1 MSHNY
6 FCSSLLNLRLVS
18 QFVCLG
24 FPFFVVAMNFIL
36 PTEDPDWMKEEEEEY
51 ASIPIVEDEE
61 TEAYEEFSEEE
72 EEEEEGEEGEEG
84 EDDETEE
91 DGVMIE
97 VFDYGIFYVDMALD
111 DLDDELDF

>member
-6 FCSSLLNLRLVS
+6 FCSSLLNIRLVS

-24 FPFFVVAMNFIL
+24 FPYFVVAMNFIL
-36 PTEDPDWMKEEEEEY
+36 PTEDPDWMEEEEEEY
-51 ASIPIVEDEE
+51 ASIPIVEDDE
-61 TEAYEEFSEEE
+61 TEAYEEFSEEGE
-72 EEEEEGEEGEEG
+72 EEEE
-84 EDDETEE
+84 DYETEE